1 MAEVIAKKVF
11 GEKGIET
18 EIISRGLS
26 VPFKSK
32 ASANSQICVS
42 EMGLSL
48 EGFYSNPLTYEDIEW
63 ADVLI
68 TMTSSHKNMLE
79 DICREKNKE
88 LYTLAEAA
96 GELTDV
102 SDPFGADISVY
113 RSCALQI
120 KSYIEKIGEKMTL

>member
-1 MAEVIAKKVF
+1 MAEVIAKSVF
-11 GEKGIET
+11 EHKGIDAK
-18 EIISRGLS
+18 IISRGLS

-32 ASANSQICVS
+32 ASANSEICVS

-48 EGFYSNPLTYEDIEW
+48 EGFMSEPLTYEDIEW

-68 TMTSSHKNMLE
+68 TMTSSHKNMLA

-96 GELTDV
+96 CETADV
-102 SDPFGADISVY
+102 SDPFGCDISVY
-113 RSCALQI
+113 RNCAMQI
-120 KSYIEKIGEKMTL
+120 KSYIEKIGERIAL